1 MTITEAHATVTLL
14 RFANGTSAE
23 SPDGIRDAAAYL
35 AERAGKALDLT
46 LHLDPHD
53 LDAAI
58 HRAARRTERSDP

>member
-14 RFANGTSAE
+14 RFANGTSTE
-23 SPDGIRDAAAYL
+23 TPEGIRDAVTYL

-46 LHLDPHD
+46 LQLDPHD

-58 HRAARRTERSDP
+58 QRHDVRRQGGAA

>member
-14 RFANGTSAE
+14 RFANGTSVE
-23 SPDGIRDAAAYL
+23 TPDGIRDAAAYL

-58 HRAARRTERSDP
+58 RRHETHRQETSA